1 MYGQKN
7 PFKIVKYPNQFIE
20 YLLTCMYTNGIISE
34 IYINQC
40 LKSLLMCLSRNK
52 ILIQLY
58 TFRTESLFIFIP
70 FFVHKYSLKLL

>member
-34 IYINQC
+34 IYINQY
-40 LKSLLMCLSRNK
+40 LKK
-52 ILIQLY
+52 
-58 TFRTESLFIFIP
+58 
-70 FFVHKYSLKLL
+70 FVNVLEQK